1 MGLSRPGRSAGKL
14 GSGHRHRER
23 RTICSTGSNARS
35 PDGDRAW
42 NPDRLL
48 CLNEAAPPGSSLY
61 YATLFAGT
69 RERAALVAIH
79 ALRHTLLGIVDTIAD
94 PNVRAHKLNWWSDEI
109 MEARDGGAR
118 HPVSVAITRHGGRRF
133 WRRPEVLAVLSAVA
147 RVSAANGLASNAARD
162 CFCEDVGGGTA
173 QFVRGGGAFAPGD
186 GALDDIRV
194 LGAALERAMLAGTP
208 SVRSGLKRI
217 PDSTPDS
224 LERMDHG
231 DSGGGL
237 LWQSTEER
245 AGDDPGAAAR
255 NANEC
260 IDSDSGTVARR
271 IAEERTRA
279 HQGARRRGQR
289 FAATHRSGSA
299 RRLPSPGAHPA
310 CGAGERASEAGRRH
324 HGLCRSRRSASC
336 GSRGEPRAATGE
348 CFGNSLIIHSRYLIY
363 PYDFTIF

>member
-1 MGLSRPGRSAGKL
+1 M
-14 GSGHRHRER
+14 
-23 RTICSTGSNARS
+23 
-35 PDGDRAW
+35 D
-42 NPDRLL
+42 PDRY

-173 QFVRGGGAFAPGD
+173 QLCAAAVAFAPGD

-279 HQGARRRGQR
+279 HQALAGAVSGLPRHTGPAALVVYRALAHIQLAALANALRKPARSAPRAVSITPIRKLWIAWRTARRDR
-289 FAATHRSGSA
+289 
-299 RRLPSPGAHPA
+299 
-310 CGAGERASEAGRRH
+310 
-324 HGLCRSRRSASC
+324 
-336 GSRGEPRAATGE
+336 
-348 CFGNSLIIHSRYLIY
+348 
-363 PYDFTIF
+363 

>member
-1 MGLSRPGRSAGKL
+1 M
-14 GSGHRHRER
+14 
-23 RTICSTGSNARS
+23 
-35 PDGDRAW
+35 D
-42 NPDRLL
+42 PDRY

-173 QFVRGGGAFAPGD
+173 QLCAAAVAFAPGD

-194 LGAALERAMLAGTP
+194 LGGALERAMLAGTP

-224 LERMDHG
+224 LERTDHG

-255 NANEC
+255 NANRQRLR
-260 IDSDSGTVARR
+260 DGSPTATRGAVSGLPRHPVASTASCR
-271 IAEERTRA
+271 
-279 HQGARRRGQR
+279 
-289 FAATHRSGSA
+289 
-299 RRLPSPGAHPA
+299 
-310 CGAGERASEAGRRH
+310 GERASEAGPV
-324 HGLCRSRRSASC
+324 G
-336 GSRGEPRAATGE
+336 ATG
-348 CFGNSLIIHSRYLIY
+348 CVITPIRKLWIAWRTARR
-363 PYDFTIF
+363 DR